1 MVILTCQPTSPSHH
15 LITGQVP
22 GGPLM
27 DRFLSSSNPSSQ
39 YRWDMGAMV
48 AMVAMGIFI
57 EWKWGTCDDLLL
69 VQLWPAEHLPE
80 NNQQRQQPRLNKV
93 TRTIRLMIHHCQSF
107 IVINQQVGRHVHK
120 RQSTAMTTS
129 GD

>member
-1 MVILTCQPTSPSHH
+1 
-15 LITGQVP
+15 
-22 GGPLM
+22 M

-57 EWKWGTCDDLLL
+57 EWKWKTCDDLLL

-80 NNQQRQQPRLNKV
+80 NNQQRQQPCFNKV
-93 TRTIRLMIHHCQSF
+93 T
-107 IVINQQVGRHVHK
+107 
-120 RQSTAMTTS
+120 
-129 GD
+129 